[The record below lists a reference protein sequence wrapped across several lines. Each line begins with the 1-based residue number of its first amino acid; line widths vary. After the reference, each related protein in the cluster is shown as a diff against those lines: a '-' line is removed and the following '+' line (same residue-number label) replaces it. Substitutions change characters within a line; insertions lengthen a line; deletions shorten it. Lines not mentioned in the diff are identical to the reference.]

1 MYWKQGWDHLSSIEE
16 GKYKV
21 DAKCV
26 MGMKKMH
33 DNTNFT
39 LKLVTDANIDDYA
52 PTSASLMK
60 NETLSI
66 IRASLWSDLVRIEL
80 LYRHGGI
87 WADTSVCPLV
97 PFGNV
102 IDKYLDTDTG
112 YEHESFFAPP
122 IRNIPANL
130 QQNVSI
136 CHLANPMGSEF
147 RLASTWFMAVSSP
160 GNSLIYE
167 WHQVLMHHMTTLPNP
182 NQPYFL
188 SHCSLTQAVM
198 YNETVAKMWQSA
210 KKRVLSLRGLKS
222 TPMPCFDDGKMSNVT
237 KGRKNC
243 SLVKKPTSENV
254 LAFID
259 EKYSSL

>member
-87 WADTSVCPLV
+87 WADTSVYALWYRSAMLLTNIWIPTRDMNMNHFLLLQFAIYQLIFNKMCPFVTSQTQWVL
-97 PFGNV
+97 
-102 IDKYLDTDTG
+102 
-112 YEHESFFAPP
+112 
-122 IRNIPANL
+122 
-130 QQNVSI
+130 
-136 CHLANPMGSEF
+136 
-147 RLASTWFMAVSSP
+147 
-160 GNSLIYE
+160 NSDL
-167 WHQVLMHHMTTLPNP
+167 HQLGL
-182 NQPYFL
+182 
-188 SHCSLTQAVM
+188 
-198 YNETVAKMWQSA
+198 WQYHPRA
-210 KKRVLSLRGLKS
+210 
-222 TPMPCFDDGKMSNVT
+222 
-237 KGRKNC
+237 
-243 SLVKKPTSENV
+243 
-254 LAFID
+254 IH
-259 EKYSSL
+259 